1 MPQKIVPMFDDEN
14 ALDADNF
21 FKKLKLHQEF
31 GMQKIE
37 SNMTPKAE
45 SQWLDYI
52 MEFEQKF
59 DNAKKIKLYDFIQR
73 PAFRLSKD
81 LSEQEISEQLQVL
94 IDILDKNF
102 ISLDILGSQ
111 PDRKIYD
118 FIVNELFEHEIED
131 VRIEGMYACFIYEDF
146 HPDHAAD
153 LQQQAYEYVQHILG
167 KNKILTESKV
177 YDDIFETQKGVFLD
191 KQTVIKHILDFQNT
205 YQNYFLKFFDTNQIS
220 FDLEKKEAFVRFQ
233 IGYMCDQ
240 NYFEGEARLFFV
252 HQLGFWYVCGIDLPN
267 FKLGRIQ

>member
-37 SNMTPKAE
+37 SNMTPEAE

-233 IGYMCDQ
+233 IGYMCDL

-252 HQLGFWYVCGIDLPN
+252 HQVGFWYVCGIDLPN